1 MSNYIK
7 GIGDALTA
15 VNEILP
21 SFDAKIFKY
30 IIQNNIGV
38 IGTETNKFTISTID
52 RGVII
57 SAGMAYA
64 YGYFGMCDSPTQFNF
79 VMPTGSVQYVK
90 VYAEM
95 NLSVTPHKFSVKVS
109 GQSATNNIPLLQD
122 DISLNPSGVCQIPLF
137 TLQLNTNGTITITD
151 QRVILS
157 KPEYAKEAE
166 NYKSG
171 GGIASALA
179 LKAPLASPA
188 LTGTPTAPTAGQSVN
203 NTQIATTAYVR
214 TAVTD
219 AKNIISGTVSMASG
233 HSATTNFIK
242 RQVNFVYGQLIGV
255 TEVVATDESRTITVG
270 NVGTNFKPKAEVQ
283 VGVAVAEQTS
293 GANVALP
300 IIGQGTASGIIN
312 TNGNIVITLGA
323 AKMTGNHMIKVVSIF
338 FGYEIT

>member
-1 MSNYIK
+1 
-7 GIGDALTA
+7 
-15 VNEILP
+15 
-21 SFDAKIFKY
+21 
-30 IIQNNIGV
+30 
-38 IGTETNKFTISTID
+38 
-52 RGVII
+52 
-57 SAGMAYA
+57 
-64 YGYFGMCDSPTQFNF
+64 
-79 VMPTGSVQYVK
+79 
-90 VYAEM
+90 
-95 NLSVTPHKFSVKVS
+95 VKVS

-122 DISLNPSGVCQIPLF
+122 DLSLNPSGVCQIPLF
-137 TLQLNTNGTITITD
+137 LLQLNTNGTITITD
-151 QRVILS
+151 QRVILN
-157 KPEYAKEAE
+157 KPEYVKEAE
-166 NYKSG
+166 NYKSS

-188 LTGTPTAPTAGQSVN
+188 LTGTPTAPTAGQTVN

-270 NVGTNFKPKAEVQ
+270 NVGTNFRPKAEVQ